1 MIQRR
6 ESWLCRC
13 VGERKSQVA
22 WALLRRGKP
31 EVCGDGH
38 ARAVCACFTMF
49 PHQVRKMP
57 RNPEENGCTQR
68 GREHARTKNWGPKS
82 LSAAPFLKRAN
93 FVGRFG
99 RPRSAEIAESLL
111 SVTLNVGHSRCIGV
125 PKSTGYRVGHRT
137 GVLTS
142 TGYRDRTG
150 TGGPVQKSG
159 RDPTG

>member
-38 ARAVCACFTMF
+38 ARAVCACFLQCS
-49 PHQVRKMP
+49 PP
-57 RNPEENGCTQR
+57 GPENAAESR
-68 GREHARTKNWGPKS
+68 GERVYAEGERACSDEKLGTEIAFGRPFSQKS
-82 LSAAPFLKRAN
+82 